1 MWVLASSM
9 FRSLNIRFQDR
20 ESFAQEYQRNL
31 ANGGIFIPTPEDFEA
46 REVIEVELDLEF
58 CERFVTLQA
67 EVVSQVGSSEG
78 GGSGVA
84 VQFLMPADELRDLLG
99 GIAGI
104 ASRASS
110 APAAPK
116 RDKPTRASEGER
128 LSLALR
134 AEASGRVVRGRTR
147 ELGASRA
154 VLWTEGPPLPVGELL
169 RLVLLHP
176 RGEGELAIS
185 GKVARRVERDGRIT
199 GIVIELDSEA
209 SEACS
214 AALEGLRRAVREQQ
228 LASIRGPVAALG
240 LANLLQTFAS
250 SSERGTFSVFREDEE
265 GRISFEQG
273 ALRHVTIGPVC
284 GMKALSRLLAWEDGE
299 FYFAPTLDPQ
309 DPEQEP
315 IPIYGAV
322 LEAVTE
328 LDELGRLD
336 LAALPASARLA
347 QTTDQAPADLD
358 KTAADLLQAAGRG
371 SAVGTLL
378 DAVSASDAESYR
390 ALLSLLEAGLLTPL
404 A

>member
-1 MWVLASSM
+1 M

-78 GGSGVA
+78 GGGGIA

-116 RDKPTRASEGER
+116 RHKPTRASEGER
-128 LSLALR
+128 LSLALKL
-134 AEASGRVVRGRTR
+134 EASGRVVRGRTR
-147 ELGASRA
+147 ELSASRA
-154 VLWTEGPPLPVGELL
+154 VLWTEGPPLPVGELV

-176 RGEGELAIS
+176 QGEGELSI
-185 GKVARRVERDGRIT
+185 GGRVAQRVERDGRVT
-199 GIVIELDSEA
+199 GIVIELDGEA
-209 SEACS
+209 SGSSS
-214 AALEGLRRAVREQQ
+214 AALDGLRRAVREQQ
-228 LASIRGPVAALG
+228 LASIRGPLAALG

-273 ALRHVTIGPVC
+273 TLRQVTIGSV
-284 GMKALSRLLAWEDGE
+284 GGIKALSRLLAWEDGE

-315 IPIYGAV
+315 MPIYGAV

-328 LDELGRLD
+328 LDELARLD
-336 LAALPASARLA
+336 LATLPVGARLA
-347 QTTDQAPADLD
+347 RATDQAPADLD
-358 KTAADLLQAAGRG
+358 KTAAELFDAAGRG
-371 SAVGTLL
+371 CAVGTLL
-378 DAVSASDAESYR
+378 DTVSASDAESYR
-390 ALLSLLEAGLLTPL
+390 ALLALLEADLLAVL
-404 A
+404 D